1 MFDRKKYKDFAKR
14 QLKGRWTVPVIMTL
28 IIVVIMFLFDIPN
41 IIRLFTDE
49 AFWKLM
55 YFEGDITEA
64 YDLYNQVSSHSNSY
78 LTSIIQVVAEAI
90 LSFAAINVYLKMS
103 RSPEKISLKLFIEG
117 LNNWAR
123 AFLAALWKYLWV
135 FIWSL
140 LFFIPGI
147 IKAISYSQ
155 MYYILCEYK
164 DFSVTKAM
172 RISMIITYG
181 HKGDLFVTYL
191 SFLGWLLLSVL
202 TFGIGALWLQPY
214 MDMTLINAYHAL
226 MKEALET
233 GKIKPEDLTE

>member
-1 MFDRKKYKDFAKR
+1 MFDRKKYKMFARK
-14 QLKGRWTVPVIMTL
+14 QLKGRWAVPVIMTL
-28 IIVVIMFLFDIPN
+28 IITAIMFLFDIPN
-41 IIRLFTDE
+41 LIRLFSDE
-49 AFWKLM
+49 VFWKLW

-64 YDLYNQVSSHSNSY
+64 YELYSQLSSNSSSY

-103 RSPEKISLKLFIEG
+103 RSPEKVSLKYFVEG
-117 LNNWAR
+117 LNNWSR
-123 AFLAALWKYLWV
+123 AFLAALWNYLWV

-140 LFFIPGI
+140 LFLIPGI

-164 DFSVTKAM
+164 DVSVTKAM
-172 RISMIITYG
+172 RISMIITHG
-181 HKGDLFVTYL
+181 HKGDLFITYL
-191 SFLGWLLLSVL
+191 SFLGWICLSAL
-202 TFGIGALWLQPY
+202 TLGIGVLWVQPY

-226 MKEALET
+226 MKEALEL

>member
-1 MFDRKKYKDFAKR
+1 MFDRKKYKDFAKK

-28 IIVVIMFLFDIPN
+28 IIAVIMFLFDIPN
-41 IIRLFTDE
+41 LIRLFTDE
-49 AFWKLM
+49 VFWKLI

-64 YDLYNQVSSHSNSY
+64 YDLYNQLSSHSSSY

-103 RSPEKISLKLFIEG
+103 RTPEKISLKLFIEG

-164 DFSVTKAM
+164 DVSVTKAM

-202 TFGIGALWLQPY
+202 TFGIGTLWLQPY